1 MKCTLTLPTPRYQ
14 VLCVCTA
21 PAIPSL
27 PAGAAAHRPHQ
38 TRLPSRDPSTSNPPL
53 TTHPTCTVLTRKP
66 QPSPTPWISSID
78 IVSHDFHPVSAAT
91 GPQLNYPV
99 SDQPTISSLVPFLHG
114 SHFTQTQQPVGD
126 YDPAR
131 DCGTA
136 AERARSLTATVCRQR
151 LRTNPSLFCR
161 ESEQPSASHIAR
173 VRQRLRRYGRQCA

>member
-1 MKCTLTLPTPRYQ
+1 MKCTLTFPAPRYQ

-114 SHFTQTQQPVGD
+114 SHFTQTQQPVTHSHCM
-126 YDPAR
+126 PPE
-131 DCGTA
+131 TA
-136 AERARSLTATVCRQR
+136 NQSLAVLSSEQAALCTSHRPSQTATTETWSAMRS
-151 LRTNPSLFCR
+151 RTP
-161 ESEQPSASHIAR
+161 
-173 VRQRLRRYGRQCA
+173 